1 LASENRNLFRLTR
14 FILLKLP
21 LLFRFFAK
29 YRSPK
34 KRLLIIKTD
43 AIGDYILFR
52 NFIEAV
58 KCAKQY
64 ENYELDLLGSTLCK
78 DIALTYDAVF
88 VNRFFF
94 ITADDDHSPLKTLKL
109 GWTLFH
115 RNYQAV
121 LQPTYTRT
129 MITDGLAGL
138 TAAKQIIGFEGDT
151 ERIFPKYKV
160 KTDRFYTEKLLL
172 PESVSFEF
180 DKHRFYFES
189 VLKQVVELYGPAISF
204 SPTNQK
210 GIVIFPGAGTP
221 KRNWEVMKFLELIKL
236 IAAQTPQTIYLAGG
250 PSEVNIGNYLTKNL
264 PPGTV
269 INLINKT
276 SLPQLIDLIG
286 NADFIVSNETSA
298 IHIAA
303 ATQTKAICILGGG
316 HFGRFAPYPEY
327 MLSKPL
333 CVYYKMDCYYCNWSC
348 KFTTAKTDPH
358 PCIGNVSLDD
368 VWQAVQTCL

>member
-1 LASENRNLFRLTR
+1 MASENRNLFRLTR

-58 KCAKQY
+58 KRAKQY
-64 ENYELDLLGSTLCK
+64 ENYELDLLGSTLCR

-94 ITADDDHSPLKTLKL
+94 IPSDDYHSPLKTLKL
-109 GWTLFH
+109 GWALFC
-115 RNYQAV
+115 RNYQTV

-129 MITDGLAGL
+129 FITDGLAGL

-172 PESVSFEF
+172 PESISFEF

-189 VLKQVVELYGPAISF
+189 ILKQVVELYGPTIPFNQTS
-204 SPTNQK
+204 QK
-210 GIVIFPGAGTP
+210 GIVIFPGAGIP
-221 KRNWEVMKFLELIKL
+221 KRNWEPAKFLELIKL
-236 IAAQTPQTIYLAGG
+236 ISTQTVQTIYLAGG
-250 PSEVNIGNYLTKNL
+250 PSEVNIGNYLTENL
-264 PPGTV
+264 PTGTV

-298 IHIAA
+298 VHIAA
-303 ATQTKAICILGGG
+303 ATQTKAVCILGGG

-333 CVYYKMDCYYCNWSC
+333 CVYYKMDCYYCNWAC
-348 KFTTAKTDPH
+348 KFITAKTDPH
-358 PCIGNVSLDD
+358 PCIGNVGLDA
-368 VWQAVQTCL
+368 VWQAVQAYL

>member
-1 LASENRNLFRLTR
+1 MASENRNLFRLTR

-21 LLFRFFAK
+21 LLFSFFAK
-29 YRSPK
+29 YRSPQ

-58 KCAKQY
+58 KRAKQY
-64 ENYELDLLGSTLCK
+64 ENYELDLLGSTLCR
-78 DIALTYDAVF
+78 DIALTYDSVF

-94 ITADDDHSPLKTLKL
+94 IPADDYHSPLKTLKL
-109 GWTLFH
+109 GWTLFR
-115 RNYQAV
+115 RNYQTV

-129 MITDGLAGL
+129 FITDGLAGL

-189 VLKQVVELYGPAISF
+189 VLKQVVELYGPTVPF
-204 SPTNQK
+204 NPTSQK
-210 GIVIFPGAGTP
+210 GIVIFPGAGIS
-221 KRNWEVMKFLELIKL
+221 KRNWEPVKFLELIKL
-236 IAAQTPQTIYLAGG
+236 ISAQTVQTIYLAGG
-250 PSEVNIGNYLTKNL
+250 PSEVNIGNFLIENL
-264 PPGTV
+264 PIGTV
-269 INLINKT
+269 TNLIGKT

-303 ATQTKAICILGGG
+303 ATQTKAVCILGGG

-333 CVYYKMDCYYCNWSC
+333 CVYYKMDCYYCNWAC
-348 KFTTAKTDPH
+348 KFITDKTDPH
-358 PCIGNVSLDD
+358 PCIGNVSLDE